1 MGIPFVRAARKQSLQ
16 RLDAALHVADVD
28 ALRRIP
34 AVWMEKVVLRVD
46 DDERRAPRHQ
56 VPVRR
61 LKGRGLPLFPRHRLP
76 FRRLRAVRCGERIT
90 RLRKV

>member
-1 MGIPFVRAARKQSLQ
+1 MGDALRARGREQRLQ

-34 AVWMEKVVLRVD
+34 AVRVQKIVLRVD
-46 DDERRAPRHQ
+46 DDERRPPWHE

-61 LKGRGLPLFPRHRLP
+61 LEGGGPHVFACHELP
-76 FRRLRAVRCGERIT
+76 FRRRVVRCAERIT
-90 RLRKV
+90 RPGKV